1 MIRWLGKISAMI
13 VGLVVLLAIAG
24 ASYQAIESR
33 LDARRFPQIGKSVD
47 VGGYKLNLNC
57 TGQGSPTVIL
67 DSGLGG
73 LALSWQ
79 GVQREIEKFTRVCTY
94 DRGGYGWSDPG
105 PMPRTSA
112 QIVKELHTLL
122 QNSGEGPPYILVGHS
137 SGGFNVRVYNGHY
150 PDDVAG
156 MVLVDASHEDQVRES
171 PANIRKW
178 WENSSK
184 EFQRQMEFRALAI
197 WFGVARFASRKQ
209 TQEFAHLDLQ
219 PKFVYA
225 MRSESENF
233 EESATEVRAAG
244 TLGDKPLIVLT
255 AGKDMADP
263 AHLPKGISKEDLKDY
278 DHIWIDDLQMR
289 EARLSSRGKRI
300 MVPDSDHM
308 IPLERPDAIASA
320 VREVCTTSKDLRRA
334 PDRN

>member
-1 MIRWLGKISAMI
+1 LQRWCDQRGVDLQDFREIVVSHSTESSRNTSIIENLRISMGLYEFLLGA
-13 VGLVVLLAIAG
+13 
-24 ASYQAIESR
+24 
-33 LDARRFPQIGKSVD
+33 
-47 VGGYKLNLNC
+47 LNLNC

-73 LALSWQ
+73 LALSRQ
-79 GVQREIEKFTRVCTY
+79 RVQREIEKFTRVCTY
-94 DRGGYGWSDPG
+94 DRGGYGWGDPG

-112 QIVKELHTLL
+112 QIVKEFHTLL
-122 QNSGEGPPYILVGHS
+122 QNSGERPPYILVGHS
-137 SGGFNVRVYNGHY
+137 SGGFNVRVYNGQY

-184 EFQRQMEFRALAI
+184 EFQRQMEFRALVI
-197 WFGVARFASRKQ
+197 WLGVVRFASRNQ

-233 EESATEVRAAG
+233 EESAEEARSAG
-244 TLGDKPLIVLT
+244 ALGDKPLIVLT
-255 AGKDMADP
+255 AGKDMSRLPRRPSQRRAFNVSFLSPRTRSADIEIFSYRSKP
-263 AHLPKGISKEDLKDY
+263 AGNWSGGK
-278 DHIWIDDLQMR
+278 
-289 EARLSSRGKRI
+289 LSESFGFADRY
-300 MVPDSDHM
+300 PDS
-308 IPLERPDAIASA
+308 
-320 VREVCTTSKDLRRA
+320 
-334 PDRN
+334 PDRR

>member
-1 MIRWLGKISAMI
+1 MIRWLGKVSAMI
-13 VGLVVLLAIAG
+13 VGLVILLAIAG
-24 ASYQAIESR
+24 ASYQATESR
-33 LDARRFPQIGKSVD
+33 LDAQRFPQIGKSVD

-79 GVQREIEKFTRVCTY
+79 GVQGEVEKFTRVCTY

-122 QNSGEGPPYILVGHS
+122 QNSGEKPPYILVGHS
-137 SGGFNVRVYNGHY
+137 SGGFNVRVYNGQY
-150 PDDVAG
+150 PDDVVG

-197 WFGVARFASRKQ
+197 WFGVAGFASRKQ
-209 TQEFAHLDLQ
+209 TQEFAHLDLH

-233 EESATEVRAAG
+233 EESAQRSE
-244 TLGDKPLIVLT
+244 
-255 AGKDMADP
+255 
-263 AHLPKGISKEDLKDY
+263 SC
-278 DHIWIDDLQMR
+278 WN
-289 EARLSSRGKRI
+289 SRR
-300 MVPDSDHM
+300 
-308 IPLERPDAIASA
+308 
-320 VREVCTTSKDLRRA
+320 
-334 PDRN
+334 